1 MDEDKVLELVSIEHR
16 KQALKLEL
24 DDLDRQEEEL
34 KTAIMSEME
43 DSNLDVFENEE
54 IRIKYIAPVI
64 RDTLDTYKI
73 KKEYPEI
80 AENCKKQVE
89 QKATWKITLK
99 GE

>member
-1 MDEDKVLELVSIEHR
+1 MDEDKILELIAIEHR
-16 KQALKLEL
+16 RVALKLEL
-24 DDLDRQEEEL
+24 DELDRQEGEL

-43 DSNLDVFENEE
+43 DSKLDVFENEE

-64 RDTLDTYKI
+64 KETLDTYKI

-80 AENCKKQVE
+80 AEKCRKQVE

>member
-1 MDEDKVLELVSIEHR
+1 MDENKILELIAIEHR
-16 KQALKLEL
+16 RVALKLEL
-24 DDLDRQEEEL
+24 DGLDSQEEEL

-43 DSNLDVFENEE
+43 DGKLDVFENDE
-54 IRIKYIAPVI
+54 IRIKYIAPAI
-64 RDTLDTYKI
+64 RSTIDTYKI
-73 KKEYPEI
+73 KTEYPEI

>member
-1 MDEDKVLELVSIEHR
+1 MDEDKILELIAIEHR
-16 KQALKLEL
+16 RVALKLEL
-24 DDLDRQEEEL
+24 DELDRQEGEL

-43 DSNLDVFENEE
+43 DSKLDVFENEE

-64 RDTLDTYKI
+64 KETLDTYKI

-80 AENCKKQVE
+80 AENCRKQVE

>member
-1 MDEDKVLELVSIEHR
+1 MDENKILELIAIEHR
-16 KQALKLEL
+16 RLALKLEL
-24 DDLDRQEEEL
+24 DELDKQEEEL
-34 KTAIMSEME
+34 KTAIMTEME
-43 DSNLDVFENEE
+43 DSKLDVFENDE

-89 QKATWKITLK
+89 QKATWKLTLK

>member
-1 MDEDKVLELVSIEHR
+1 MDEDKVLELIAIEHR
-16 KQALKLEL
+16 RVALKLEL
-24 DDLDRQEEEL
+24 DELDRQEEEL

-43 DSNLDVFENEE
+43 DSKLDVFENEE

-64 RDTLDTYKI
+64 KETLDTYKI

-80 AENCKKQVE
+80 AENCRKQVE

>member
-1 MDEDKVLELVSIEHR
+1 MNEEKIVELISIEHR

-24 DDLDRQEEEL
+24 DALEREEEEI
-34 KTAIMSEME
+34 KTEIMVEME
-43 DSNLDVFENEE
+43 TNDLDVFENEE

-64 RDTLDTYKI
+64 RDTLDTYRI
-73 KKEYPEI
+73 KKEHPEI
-80 AENCKKQVE
+80 AKECVKQVE

>member
-1 MDEDKVLELVSIEHR
+1 MDEDKILELIAIEHR
-16 KQALKLEL
+16 RVALKLEL
-24 DDLDRQEEEL
+24 DELDRQEEEL

-43 DSNLDVFENEE
+43 DSKLDVFENEE

-64 RDTLDTYKI
+64 KETLDTHKI
-73 KKEYPEI
+73 KKEYREI
-80 AENCKKQVE
+80 AENCRKQVE

>member
-80 AENCKKQVE
+80 AENCRKQVE

>member
-1 MDEDKVLELVSIEHR
+1 MDEDKILELIAIEHR
-16 KQALKLEL
+16 RVALKLEL
-24 DDLDRQEEEL
+24 DELDRQEEEL
-34 KTAIMSEME
+34 KIAIMSEME
-43 DSNLDVFENEE
+43 DSKLDVFENEE

-64 RDTLDTYKI
+64 KETLDTYKI

-80 AENCKKQVE
+80 AENCRKQVE

>member
-24 DDLDRQEEEL
+24 DELDRQEEEL

-43 DSNLDVFENEE
+43 DSKLDVFENEE

-64 RDTLDTYKI
+64 KETLDTYKI

-80 AENCKKQVE
+80 AENCRKQVE

>member
-1 MDEDKVLELVSIEHR
+1 MDENKILELIAIEHR
-16 KQALKLEL
+16 RVALKLEL

-43 DSNLDVFENEE
+43 CSKLDVFENEE

-64 RDTLDTYKI
+64 RDTLDTNKI

-80 AENCKKQVE
+80 AENCKKKVE

>member
-1 MDEDKVLELVSIEHR
+1 MNEDKVLELVSIEHR

-80 AENCKKQVE
+80 AENCRKQVE